1 MWLRAELAARW
12 KALTGVVLLLG
23 LSGGV
28 VLAASAGAR
37 RTETAYD
44 RMLAA
49 QNAADVTIA
58 DDGTLELDVP
68 LEEIIGLPQVA
79 SHARAS
85 LVTFVRSQYGAV
97 ASVDDRLGRTIN
109 RFKIIEGRMYDS
121 TRVEEVVVGL
131 GVARVLDLRV
141 GSEFPLVEPEFEDD
155 LAESGLSNTMLKV
168 VGIVAGPGQ
177 FPPQYVGLFPSIHM
191 TPALFKAYG
200 NQLAS
205 GDGSPERGSLFLKLH
220 NGAADV
226 PAFRRALEALAPGQP
241 IFPATAEEIGF
252 GTERSFRFQAIGLW
266 FLAAFAA
273 VAALLVGG
281 QALARQAFVGSTD
294 FPTLGALGLGR
305 GALLVIGVVRAGI
318 VGLASAAI
326 AVVLAIALSPLA
338 PAGDARFA
346 EPNPGVRLDLTVLSL
361 GAAALILTAILLAVV
376 PARSAARRGLIPD
389 DTTITLR
396 PSRIAGIFAR
406 ASMPA
411 SGVAGARLAFESGR
425 GSAAVPVRSTVVGA
439 AFGIAVLIA
448 ATTFGASLNNLIG
461 TPSLYGVGWDAFL
474 THYGDGPDLRDNKRG
489 FLETAGVGDV
499 TIATDLPLEVGGKAV
514 FSLGIERLRGSA
526 APPIVDGRAP
536 RTANE
541 IALTSRTARRV
552 QARPGATVRVR
563 VPVGDT
569 QLVEFT
575 VVGETVIPPFGFVN
589 AEPGEGALMTIEGA
603 VRLIPEGIEVS
614 GFVSDALVRFTPGAD
629 REKVIASLAPLF
641 ARPPDEFGEGP
652 RDTPADV
659 VSFGRVR
666 NLPIVL
672 GILLG
677 LVAAATVAYTVASS
691 VRRRRRDLAI
701 LKTLGFER
709 RQVRASVAW
718 QASALVL
725 ASLCLAVPAGI
736 ALGRWAWGLLADQ
749 ISVVP
754 TAVVPGLIVLAIVPG
769 SLLIAN
775 AIAAIPGRAASRLQP
790 AAVLRAE

>member
-1 MWLRAELAARW
+1 MWLRAELGSRW
-12 KALTGVVLLLG
+12 KALAGLVLLLG
-23 LSGGV
+23 ISGGF
-28 VLAASAGAR
+28 VLAAVAGAR

-49 QNAADVTIA
+49 HNAADVLIA
-58 DDGTLELDVP
+58 DDGAVGFDVP
-68 LEEIIGLPQVA
+68 LEDIVALPQVA
-79 SHARAS
+79 SYARAS
-85 LVTFVRSQYGAV
+85 LIIYVQNQYAAV

-109 RFKIIEGRMYDS
+109 RFEVVEGRMYDS
-121 TRVEEVVVGL
+121 SRVEEIVVGL
-131 GVARVLDLRV
+131 GIARVLDLKV
-141 GSEFPLVEPEFEDD
+141 GSEFLLVDSEFEED
-155 LAESGLSNTMLKV
+155 LAATGLSNTMLKV
-168 VGIVAGPGQ
+168 VGIVTGPGE
-177 FPPQYVGLFPSIHM
+177 FPPQYVGLSPSIHL
-191 TPALFKAYG
+191 TPALFRVYG

-205 GDGSPERGSLFLKLH
+205 GDGRPERGTLYLKLK

-226 PAFRRALEALAPGQP
+226 PAFRRGLESLAPDQP
-241 IFPATAEEIGF
+241 VFPATAEEIGF
-252 GTERSFRFQAIGLW
+252 NTERSFRFQAIGLW

-273 VAALLVGG
+273 FAALLVGG
-281 QALARQAFVGSTD
+281 QALARQAFVGSVD
-294 FPTLGALGLGR
+294 FPTLGALGLAR
-305 GALLVIGVVRAGI
+305 GGLLLVGVLRAAI
-318 VGLASAAI
+318 VGAASAI
-326 AVVLAIALSPLA
+326 LAVLVAIALSPLA
-338 PAGDARFA
+338 PAGDARLA
-346 EPNPGVRLDLTVLSL
+346 DPDPGVNLDGNVIAL
-361 GAAALILTAILLAVV
+361 GAGGVVLAAILLALM
-376 PARSAARRGLIPD
+376 PAWRGARRGLQPA
-389 DTTITLR
+389 DTTPALR
-396 PSRIAGIFAR
+396 PSRIAAMAAR

-425 GSAAVPVRSTVVGA
+425 GSAAVPVRSTVVAA
-439 AFGIAVLIA
+439 AFGLAVLIA
-448 ATTFGASLNNLIG
+448 ATTFGSSLTNLIA
-461 TPSLYGVGWDAFL
+461 TPSLYGQEWDAFL
-474 THYGDGPDLRDNKRG
+474 THYGDGPDLRDNKQG
-489 FLETAGVGDV
+489 LLEASGVSDV
-499 TIATDLPLEVGGKAV
+499 TIATDLPLEIGGRQV
-514 FSLGIERLRGSA
+514 FSLGIERLRGTA
-526 APPIVDGRAP
+526 GPPIVDGSHP
-536 RTANE
+536 KTANE
-541 IALTSRTARRV
+541 IALTSRTARRL
-552 QARPGATVRVR
+552 GVRLGGTIRAR
-563 VPVGDT
+563 VPVGDA
-569 QLVEFT
+569 VPIEFR

-629 REKVIASLAPLF
+629 REKVIAALAPLF
-641 ARPPDEFGEGP
+641 ARSPDEFGEGP

-709 RQVRASVAW
+709 RQVRATVAW